1 MRRYGLRSR
10 VIIYNLLPII
20 IVGMFFAG
28 YFIFVRYN
36 HLEDDAV
43 NRANAVLMPL
53 SQAIE
58 SPMQRNDQPE
68 VRRLISYLLQKNA
81 GTIKSIAVFNAAGA
95 TYSVASHAET
105 LSGMKTKVS
114 EKTKLQTVV
123 AIDGGSIIIRTPIL
137 RGLSEP
143 EATDIQGTPLW
154 YADKT
159 NDRKHAV
166 PPELSVIGYIEA
178 ELDYSTNLIRLYQ
191 DTAVSLIVVLTG
203 FIISLVFAFN
213 IIREIVEPISRM
225 NRAIMSIREGQL
237 DTRITGAMHGELERL
252 RSGINSMAR
261 AIADYHD
268 EMQNSIDQATSD
280 LNETLTDL
288 ENKNAQLDFANRKAL
303 EAARLQTE
311 FLANMSHEL
320 RTPLNGVIGFA
331 VQLGKTDLSEHQK
344 DYLKTIESSA
354 KHLLAIINNIL
365 DFSKLE
371 AGRLSFEKIP
381 FSLRDT
387 VYDTV
392 NLLLPTVYEK
402 NIDLSVDIDSGV
414 PDLVVGDPLRLQQ
427 ILTNILGN
435 AVKFTNE
442 GSVTLTMN
450 SSGLVS
456 PNSEILIEAQV
467 ADTGIGISP
476 SQLKTIFRPFT
487 QANASISRTFGGTGL
502 GLVITAKLLSK
513 MGGSI
518 TVKSNIGKGSRF
530 SMSIPLATAPVEAER
545 IALPARLQESQV
557 LMVDRDDW
565 SRASY
570 ARMLSSIGANPL
582 AVQDPD
588 SIPSI
593 ASGKP
598 LAAVI
603 SLSSASPV
611 PELRGIAALLPR
623 GIPVIALLNSQD
635 AALIDDLRKNGA
647 SAVLSKPV
655 RIAALRNALSAAAD
669 NKSEKPAEAA
679 SPKAQSPEAAQ
690 LPAASPEKKEKP
702 EEGAPA
708 SGLIPCS
715 VLAVDDNPA
724 NLKLMKIMLSA
735 IVTEPV
741 MASSGEE
748 AVSIAGERKLDL
760 ILMDIQMPVMDGVS
774 AMKAIRK
781 GGGPNAATPVIA
793 VTALAIPEERR
804 RLLDLGMNGFLTK
817 PIEEESLLETVQAAR
832 KGTLEELSKSAAAMP
847 ADDMAGKAAGSFISN
862 EESRRLFDPAGAVRR
877 AAGQKKIAKEMLTL
891 LLASVPEVQEAIASL
906 STVKPERLAGLVH
919 KFAGGAA
926 CCGIMDARKLSNTI
940 ESSIRSGHS
949 PKDVEPE
956 LFELDDMLEKIKA
969 EAPRWLDE
977 IDRL

>member
-81 GTIKSIAVFNAAGA
+81 GTIKSIAVFNASGTA
-95 TYSVASHAET
+95 YSVASHAGT
-105 LSGMKTKVS
+105 LSGMKTKIS
-114 EKTKLQTVV
+114 EKTRLRTVV
-123 AIDGGSIIIRTPIL
+123 AISGGSIIIRTPIL

-143 EATDIQGTPLW
+143 EATNTQGTPLW
-154 YADKT
+154 YADR
-159 NDRKHAV
+159 NRESSREV

-178 ELDYSTNLIRLYQ
+178 ELDYSSNLIRLYQ

-288 ENKNAQLDFANRKAL
+288 ENKNAQLDFANRKAR

-331 VQLGKTDLSEHQK
+331 VQLGKTNLTEHQK
-344 DYLKTIESSA
+344 DYLRTIESSA

-435 AVKFTNE
+435 AVKFTNQ
-442 GSVTLTMN
+442 GSVTLTMS

-467 ADTGIGISP
+467 SDTGIGISP

-545 IALPARLQESQV
+545 IALPARLAECQV
-557 LMVDRDDW
+557 LLVDRDDW
-565 SRASY
+565 SRISY
-570 ARMLSSIGANPL
+570 ANMLSSIGASPI

-593 ASGKP
+593 ASGRP
-598 LAAVI
+598 AAAVI
-603 SLSSASPV
+603 SLCTTSPV

-635 AALIDDLRKNGA
+635 NTVIEELRKTGA
-647 SAVLSKPV
+647 SAVLPKPARV
-655 RIAALRNALSAAAD
+655 TALRNALASAAQKKDGTSAGSVAAPQAED
-669 NKSEKPAEAA
+669 THHAAAAPAKDAGTER
-679 SPKAQSPEAAQ
+679 KA
-690 LPAASPEKKEKP
+690 PAAD
-702 EEGAPA
+702 
-708 SGLIPCS
+708 LIPCR
-715 VLAVDDNPA
+715 VLAADDNPA
-724 NLKLMKIMLSA
+724 NLKLMSIMLSA

-741 MASSGEE
+741 MAASGEE

-774 AMKAIRK
+774 AMKAIRS
-781 GGGPNAATPVIA
+781 GGGPNADTPVIA

-817 PIEEESLLETVQAAR
+817 PVEEESLLEIVKAAR

-847 ADDMAGKAAGSFISN
+847 ADDMAGKAAGSFISS
-862 EESRRLFDPAGAVRR
+862 EASSSLFDPAGAVRR
-877 AAGQKKIAKEMLTL
+877 AAGQKKIAKEMLSL

-906 STVKPERLAGLVH
+906 SSVKPEKLAGLVH

-940 ESSIRSGHS
+940 ESAIRSGHS

-969 EAPRWLDE
+969 GAPKWLDE

>member
-1 MRRYGLRSR
+1 M
-10 VIIYNLLPII
+10 
-20 IVGMFFAG
+20 
-28 YFIFVRYN
+28 
-36 HLEDDAV
+36 
-43 NRANAVLMPL
+43 
-53 SQAIE
+53 
-58 SPMQRNDQPE
+58 
-68 VRRLISYLLQKNA
+68 
-81 GTIKSIAVFNAAGA
+81 
-95 TYSVASHAET
+95 
-105 LSGMKTKVS
+105 
-114 EKTKLQTVV
+114 
-123 AIDGGSIIIRTPIL
+123 
-137 RGLSEP
+137 
-143 EATDIQGTPLW
+143 
-154 YADKT
+154 
-159 NDRKHAV
+159 

-178 ELDYSTNLIRLYQ
+178 ELDYSSNLIRLYQ

-288 ENKNAQLDFANRKAL
+288 ENKNAQLDFANRKAR

-331 VQLGKTDLSEHQK
+331 VQLGKTDLTEHQK
-344 DYLKTIESSA
+344 DYLRTIESSA

-435 AVKFTNE
+435 AVKFTNQ
-442 GSVTLTMN
+442 GSVTLTMS

-467 ADTGIGISP
+467 SDTGIGISP

-545 IALPARLQESQV
+545 IALPARLAECQV
-557 LMVDRDDW
+557 LLVDRDDW
-565 SRASY
+565 SRISY
-570 ARMLSSIGANPL
+570 ANMLSSIGASPI

-593 ASGKP
+593 ASGRP
-598 LAAVI
+598 AAAVI
-603 SLSSASPV
+603 SLCTTSPV

-635 AALIDDLRKNGA
+635 NTVIEELRKTGA
-647 SAVLSKPV
+647 SAVLPKPARV
-655 RIAALRNALSAAAD
+655 TALRNALASAAQKKDGTSAGSVAAPQAED
-669 NKSEKPAEAA
+669 THHAAAAPAKDAGTER
-679 SPKAQSPEAAQ
+679 KA
-690 LPAASPEKKEKP
+690 PAAD
-702 EEGAPA
+702 
-708 SGLIPCS
+708 LIPCR
-715 VLAVDDNPA
+715 VLAADDNPA
-724 NLKLMKIMLSA
+724 NLKLMSIMLSA

-741 MASSGEE
+741 MAASGEE

-774 AMKAIRK
+774 AMKAIRS
-781 GGGPNAATPVIA
+781 GGGPNADTPVIA

-817 PIEEESLLETVQAAR
+817 PVEEESLLEIVKAAR

-847 ADDMAGKAAGSFISN
+847 ADDMAGKAAGSFISS
-862 EESRRLFDPAGAVRR
+862 EASSSLFDPAGAVRR
-877 AAGQKKIAKEMLTL
+877 AAGQKKIAKEMLSL

-906 STVKPERLAGLVH
+906 SSVKPEKLAGLVH

-940 ESSIRSGHS
+940 ESAIRSGHS

-969 EAPRWLDE
+969 GAPKWLDE

>member
-81 GTIKSIAVFNAAGA
+81 GTIKSIAVFNASGTA
-95 TYSVASHAET
+95 YSVASHAGT
-105 LSGMKTKVS
+105 LSGMKTKIS
-114 EKTKLQTVV
+114 EKTRLRTVV
-123 AIDGGSIIIRTPIL
+123 AISGGSIIIRTPIL

-143 EATDIQGTPLW
+143 EATNTQGTPLW
-154 YADKT
+154 YADR
-159 NDRKHAV
+159 NRESSREV

-178 ELDYSTNLIRLYQ
+178 ELDYSSNLIRLYQ

-288 ENKNAQLDFANRKAL
+288 ENKNAQLDFANRKAR

-331 VQLGKTDLSEHQK
+331 VQLGKTDLTEHQK
-344 DYLKTIESSA
+344 DYLRTIESSA

-435 AVKFTNE
+435 AVKFTNQ
-442 GSVTLTMN
+442 GSVTLTMS

-467 ADTGIGISP
+467 SDTGIGISP

-545 IALPARLQESQV
+545 IALPARLAECQV
-557 LMVDRDDW
+557 LLVDRDDW
-565 SRASY
+565 SRISY
-570 ARMLSSIGANPL
+570 ANMLSSIGASPI

-593 ASGKP
+593 ASGRP
-598 LAAVI
+598 AAAVI
-603 SLSSASPV
+603 SLCTTSPV

-635 AALIDDLRKNGA
+635 NTVIEELRKTGA
-647 SAVLSKPV
+647 SAVLPKPARV
-655 RIAALRNALSAAAD
+655 TALRNALASAAQKKDGTSAGSVAAPQAED
-669 NKSEKPAEAA
+669 THHAAAAPAKDAGTER
-679 SPKAQSPEAAQ
+679 KA
-690 LPAASPEKKEKP
+690 PAAD
-702 EEGAPA
+702 
-708 SGLIPCS
+708 LIPCR
-715 VLAVDDNPA
+715 VLAADDNPA
-724 NLKLMKIMLSA
+724 NLKLMSIMLSA
-735 IVTEPV
+735 IVTGPV
-741 MASSGEE
+741 MAASGEE

-774 AMKAIRK
+774 AMKAIRS
-781 GGGPNAATPVIA
+781 GGGPNADTPVIA
-793 VTALAIPEERR
+793 VTALAIPEERQ

-817 PIEEESLLETVQAAR
+817 PVEEESLLEIVKAAR

-847 ADDMAGKAAGSFISN
+847 ADDMAGKAAGSFISS
-862 EESRRLFDPAGAVRR
+862 EASSSLFDPAGAVRR
-877 AAGQKKIAKEMLTL
+877 AAGQKKIAKEMLSL

-906 STVKPERLAGLVH
+906 SAVKPEKLAGLVH

-940 ESSIRSGHS
+940 ESAIRSGHS

-969 EAPRWLDE
+969 GAPKWLDE

>member
-81 GTIKSIAVFNAAGA
+81 GTIKSIAVFNASGTA
-95 TYSVASHAET
+95 YSVASHAGT
-105 LSGMKTKVS
+105 LSGMKTKIS
-114 EKTKLQTVV
+114 EKTRLRTVV
-123 AIDGGSIIIRTPIL
+123 AISGGSIIIRTPIL

-143 EATDIQGTPLW
+143 EATNTQGTPLW
-154 YADKT
+154 YADR
-159 NDRKHAV
+159 NRESSREV

-178 ELDYSTNLIRLYQ
+178 ELDYSSNLIRLYQ

-288 ENKNAQLDFANRKAL
+288 ENKNAQLDFANRKAR

-331 VQLGKTDLSEHQK
+331 VQLGKTDLTEHQK
-344 DYLKTIESSA
+344 DYLRTIESSA
-354 KHLLAIINNIL
+354 KHLLAIINTIL

-402 NIDLSVDIDSGV
+402 NIDLSVDIDSGG

-435 AVKFTNE
+435 AVKFTNQ
-442 GSVTLTMN
+442 GSVTLTMS

-467 ADTGIGISP
+467 SDTGIGISP

-545 IALPARLQESQV
+545 IALPARLAECQV
-557 LMVDRDDW
+557 LLVDRDDW
-565 SRASY
+565 SRISY
-570 ARMLSSIGANPL
+570 ANMLSSIGASPI

-593 ASGKP
+593 ASGRP
-598 LAAVI
+598 AAAVI
-603 SLSSASPV
+603 SLCTTSPV

-635 AALIDDLRKNGA
+635 NTVIEELRKTGA
-647 SAVLSKPV
+647 SAVLPKPARV
-655 RIAALRNALSAAAD
+655 TALRNALASAAQKKDGTSAGSVAAPQAED
-669 NKSEKPAEAA
+669 THHAAAAPAKDAGTER
-679 SPKAQSPEAAQ
+679 KA
-690 LPAASPEKKEKP
+690 PAAD
-702 EEGAPA
+702 
-708 SGLIPCS
+708 LIPCR
-715 VLAVDDNPA
+715 VLAADDNPA
-724 NLKLMKIMLSA
+724 NLKLMSIMLSA

-741 MASSGEE
+741 MAASGEE

-774 AMKAIRK
+774 AMKAIRS
-781 GGGPNAATPVIA
+781 GGGPNADTPVIA

-817 PIEEESLLETVQAAR
+817 PVEEESLLEIVKAAR

-847 ADDMAGKAAGSFISN
+847 ADDMAGKAAGSFISS
-862 EESRRLFDPAGAVRR
+862 EASSSLFDPAGAVRR
-877 AAGQKKIAKEMLTL
+877 AAGQKKIAKEMLSL

-906 STVKPERLAGLVH
+906 SSVKPEKLAGLVH

-940 ESSIRSGHS
+940 ESAIRSGHS

-969 EAPRWLDE
+969 GAPKWLDE

>member
-81 GTIKSIAVFNAAGA
+81 GTIKSIAVFNASGTA
-95 TYSVASHAET
+95 YSVASHAGT
-105 LSGMKTKVS
+105 LSGMKTKIS
-114 EKTKLQTVV
+114 EKTRLRTVV
-123 AIDGGSIIIRTPIL
+123 AISGGSIIIRTPIL

-143 EATDIQGTPLW
+143 EATNTQGTPLW
-154 YADKT
+154 YADR
-159 NDRKHAV
+159 NRESSREV

-178 ELDYSTNLIRLYQ
+178 ELDYSSNLIRLYQ

-288 ENKNAQLDFANRKAL
+288 ENKNAQLDFANRKAR

-331 VQLGKTDLSEHQK
+331 VQLGKTDLTEHQK
-344 DYLKTIESSA
+344 DYLRTIESSA

-427 ILTNILGN
+427 ILTNIVGN
-435 AVKFTNE
+435 AVKFTNQ
-442 GSVTLTMN
+442 GSVTLTMS

-467 ADTGIGISP
+467 SDTGIGISP

-545 IALPARLQESQV
+545 IALPARLAECQV
-557 LMVDRDDW
+557 LLVDRDDW
-565 SRASY
+565 SRISY
-570 ARMLSSIGANPL
+570 ANMLSSIGASPI

-593 ASGKP
+593 ASGRP
-598 LAAVI
+598 AAAVI
-603 SLSSASPV
+603 SLCTTSPV

-635 AALIDDLRKNGA
+635 NTVIEELRKTGA
-647 SAVLSKPV
+647 SAVLPKPARV
-655 RIAALRNALSAAAD
+655 TALRNALASAAQKKDGTSAGSVAAPQAED
-669 NKSEKPAEAA
+669 THHAAAAPAKDAGTER
-679 SPKAQSPEAAQ
+679 KA
-690 LPAASPEKKEKP
+690 PAAD
-702 EEGAPA
+702 
-708 SGLIPCS
+708 LIPCR
-715 VLAVDDNPA
+715 VLAADDNPA
-724 NLKLMKIMLSA
+724 NLKLMSIMLSA

-741 MASSGEE
+741 MAASGEE

-774 AMKAIRK
+774 AMKAIRS
-781 GGGPNAATPVIA
+781 GGGPNADTPVIA

-817 PIEEESLLETVQAAR
+817 PVEEESLLEIVKAAR

-847 ADDMAGKAAGSFISN
+847 ADDMAGKAAGSFISS
-862 EESRRLFDPAGAVRR
+862 EASSSLFDPAGAVRR
-877 AAGQKKIAKEMLTL
+877 AAGQKKIAKEMLSL

-906 STVKPERLAGLVH
+906 SSVKPEKLAGLVH

-940 ESSIRSGHS
+940 ESAIRSGHS

-969 EAPRWLDE
+969 GAPKWLDE

>member
-81 GTIKSIAVFNAAGA
+81 GTIKSIAVFNASGTA
-95 TYSVASHAET
+95 YSVASHAGT
-105 LSGMKTKVS
+105 LSGMKTKIS
-114 EKTKLQTVV
+114 EKTRLRTVV
-123 AIDGGSIIIRTPIL
+123 AISGGSIIIRTPIL

-143 EATDIQGTPLW
+143 EATNTQGTPLW
-154 YADKT
+154 YADR
-159 NDRKHAV
+159 NRESSREV

-178 ELDYSTNLIRLYQ
+178 ELDYSSNLIRLYQ

-268 EMQNSIDQATSD
+268 EMQNSIDQATRD

-288 ENKNAQLDFANRKAL
+288 ENKNAQLDFANRKAR

-331 VQLGKTDLSEHQK
+331 VQLGKTDLTEHQK
-344 DYLKTIESSA
+344 DYLRTIESSA

-435 AVKFTNE
+435 AVKFTNQ
-442 GSVTLTMN
+442 GSVTLTMS

-467 ADTGIGISP
+467 SDTGIGISP

-545 IALPARLQESQV
+545 IALPARLAECQV
-557 LMVDRDDW
+557 LLVDRDDW
-565 SRASY
+565 SRISY
-570 ARMLSSIGANPL
+570 ANMLSSIGASPI

-593 ASGKP
+593 ASGRP
-598 LAAVI
+598 AAAVI
-603 SLSSASPV
+603 SLCTTSPV

-635 AALIDDLRKNGA
+635 NTVIEELRKTGA
-647 SAVLSKPV
+647 SAVLPKPARV
-655 RIAALRNALSAAAD
+655 TALRNALASAAQKKDGTSAGSVAAPQAED
-669 NKSEKPAEAA
+669 THHAAAAPAKDAGTER
-679 SPKAQSPEAAQ
+679 KA
-690 LPAASPEKKEKP
+690 PAAD
-702 EEGAPA
+702 
-708 SGLIPCS
+708 LIPCR
-715 VLAVDDNPA
+715 VLAADDNPA
-724 NLKLMKIMLSA
+724 NLKLMSIMLSA

-741 MASSGEE
+741 MAASGEE

-774 AMKAIRK
+774 AMKAIRS
-781 GGGPNAATPVIA
+781 GGGPNADTPVIA

-817 PIEEESLLETVQAAR
+817 PVEEESLLEIVKAAR

-847 ADDMAGKAAGSFISN
+847 ADDMAGKAAGSFISS
-862 EESRRLFDPAGAVRR
+862 EASSSLFDPAGAVRR
-877 AAGQKKIAKEMLTL
+877 AAGQKKIAKEMLSL

-906 STVKPERLAGLVH
+906 SSVKPEKLAGLVH

>member
-81 GTIKSIAVFNAAGA
+81 GTIKSIAVFNVSGTA
-95 TYSVASHAET
+95 YSVASHAGT
-105 LSGMKTKVS
+105 LSGMKTKIS
-114 EKTKLQTVV
+114 EKTRLRTVV
-123 AIDGGSIIIRTPIL
+123 AISGGSIIIRTPIL

-143 EATDIQGTPLW
+143 EATNTQGTPLW
-154 YADKT
+154 YADR
-159 NDRKHAV
+159 NRESSREV

-178 ELDYSTNLIRLYQ
+178 ELDYSSNLIRLYQ

-268 EMQNSIDQATSD
+268 EMQNSINQATSD

-288 ENKNAQLDFANRKAL
+288 ENKNAQLDFANRKAR

-331 VQLGKTDLSEHQK
+331 VQLGKTDLTEHQK
-344 DYLKTIESSA
+344 DYLRTIESSA

-402 NIDLSVDIDSGV
+402 NIDLSVDIDSRV

-435 AVKFTNE
+435 AVKFTNQ
-442 GSVTLTMN
+442 GSVTLTMS

-467 ADTGIGISP
+467 SDTGIGISP

-545 IALPARLQESQV
+545 IALPARLAECQV
-557 LMVDRDDW
+557 LLVDRDDW
-565 SRASY
+565 SRISY
-570 ARMLSSIGANPL
+570 ANMLSSIGASPI

-593 ASGKP
+593 ASGRP
-598 LAAVI
+598 AAAVI
-603 SLSSASPV
+603 SLCTTSPV

-635 AALIDDLRKNGA
+635 NTVIEELRKTGA
-647 SAVLSKPV
+647 SAVLLKPARV
-655 RIAALRNALSAAAD
+655 TALRNALASAAQKKDGTSAGSVAAPQAED
-669 NKSEKPAEAA
+669 THHAAAAPAKDAGTER
-679 SPKAQSPEAAQ
+679 KA
-690 LPAASPEKKEKP
+690 PAAD
-702 EEGAPA
+702 
-708 SGLIPCS
+708 LIPCR
-715 VLAVDDNPA
+715 VLAADDNPA
-724 NLKLMKIMLSA
+724 NLKLMSIMLSA

-741 MASSGEE
+741 MAASGEE

-774 AMKAIRK
+774 AMKAIRS
-781 GGGPNAATPVIA
+781 GGGPNADTPVIA

-817 PIEEESLLETVQAAR
+817 PVEEESLLEIVKAAR

-847 ADDMAGKAAGSFISN
+847 ADDMAGKAAGSFISS
-862 EESRRLFDPAGAVRR
+862 EASSSLFDPAGAVRR
-877 AAGQKKIAKEMLTL
+877 AAGQKKIAKEMLSL

-906 STVKPERLAGLVH
+906 SSVKPEKLAGLVH

-940 ESSIRSGHS
+940 ESAIRSGHS

-969 EAPRWLDE
+969 GAPKWLDE

>member
-81 GTIKSIAVFNAAGA
+81 GTIKSIAVFNASGTA
-95 TYSVASHAET
+95 YSVASHAGT
-105 LSGMKTKVS
+105 LSGMKTKIS
-114 EKTKLQTVV
+114 EKTRLRTVV
-123 AIDGGSIIIRTPIL
+123 AISGGSIIIRTPIL

-143 EATDIQGTPLW
+143 EATNTQGTPLW
-154 YADKT
+154 YADR
-159 NDRKHAV
+159 NRESSREV

-178 ELDYSTNLIRLYQ
+178 ELDYSSNLIRLYQ

-288 ENKNAQLDFANRKAL
+288 ENKNAQLDFANRKAR

-331 VQLGKTDLSEHQK
+331 VQLGKTDLTEHQK
-344 DYLKTIESSA
+344 DYLRTIESSA

-381 FSLRDT
+381 FNLSDT

-435 AVKFTNE
+435 AVKFTNQ
-442 GSVTLTMN
+442 GSVTLTMS

-467 ADTGIGISP
+467 SDTGIGISP

-545 IALPARLQESQV
+545 IALPARLAECQV
-557 LMVDRDDW
+557 LLVDRDDW
-565 SRASY
+565 SRISY
-570 ARMLSSIGANPL
+570 ANMLSSIGASPI

-593 ASGKP
+593 ASGRP
-598 LAAVI
+598 AAAVI
-603 SLSSASPV
+603 SLCTTSPV

-635 AALIDDLRKNGA
+635 NTVIEELRKTGA
-647 SAVLSKPV
+647 SAVLPKPARV
-655 RIAALRNALSAAAD
+655 TALRNALASAAQKKDGTSAGSVAAPQAED
-669 NKSEKPAEAA
+669 THHAAAAPAKDAGTER
-679 SPKAQSPEAAQ
+679 KA
-690 LPAASPEKKEKP
+690 PAAD
-702 EEGAPA
+702 
-708 SGLIPCS
+708 LIPCR
-715 VLAVDDNPA
+715 VLAADDNPA
-724 NLKLMKIMLSA
+724 NLKLMSIMLSA

-741 MASSGEE
+741 MAASGEE

-774 AMKAIRK
+774 AMKAIRS
-781 GGGPNAATPVIA
+781 GGGPNADTPVIA

-817 PIEEESLLETVQAAR
+817 PVEEESLLEIVKAAR

-847 ADDMAGKAAGSFISN
+847 ADDMAGKAAGSFISS
-862 EESRRLFDPAGAVRR
+862 EASSSLFDPAGAVRR
-877 AAGQKKIAKEMLTL
+877 AAGQKKIAKEMLSL

-906 STVKPERLAGLVH
+906 SSVKPEKLAGLVH

-940 ESSIRSGHS
+940 ESAIRSGHS

-969 EAPRWLDE
+969 GAPKWLDE

>member
-288 ENKNAQLDFANRKAL
+288 ENKNAQLDFANRKAR

-545 IALPARLQESQV
+545 IALPARLAECQV
-557 LMVDRDDW
+557 LLVDRDDW
-565 SRASY
+565 SRISY
-570 ARMLSSIGANPL
+570 ANMLSSIGASPI

-593 ASGKP
+593 ASGRP
-598 LAAVI
+598 AAAVI
-603 SLSSASPV
+603 SLCTTSPV

-635 AALIDDLRKNGA
+635 NTVIEELRKTGA
-647 SAVLSKPV
+647 SAVLPKPARV
-655 RIAALRNALSAAAD
+655 TALRNALASAAQKKDGTSAGSVAAPQAED
-669 NKSEKPAEAA
+669 THHAAAAPAKDAGTER
-679 SPKAQSPEAAQ
+679 KA
-690 LPAASPEKKEKP
+690 PAAD
-702 EEGAPA
+702 
-708 SGLIPCS
+708 LIPCR
-715 VLAVDDNPA
+715 VLAADDNPA
-724 NLKLMKIMLSA
+724 NLKLMSIMLSA

-741 MASSGEE
+741 MAASGEE

-774 AMKAIRK
+774 AMKAIRS
-781 GGGPNAATPVIA
+781 GGGPNADTPVIA

-817 PIEEESLLETVQAAR
+817 PVEEESLLEIVKAAR

-847 ADDMAGKAAGSFISN
+847 ADDMAGKAAGSFISS
-862 EESRRLFDPAGAVRR
+862 EASSSLFDPAGAVRR
-877 AAGQKKIAKEMLTL
+877 AAGQKKIAKEMLSL

-906 STVKPERLAGLVH
+906 SSVKPEKLAGLVH

>member
-178 ELDYSTNLIRLYQ
+178 ELDYSANLIRLYQ

-288 ENKNAQLDFANRKAL
+288 ENKNAQLDFANRKAR

-545 IALPARLQESQV
+545 IALPARLAECQV
-557 LMVDRDDW
+557 LLVDRDDW
-565 SRASY
+565 SRISY
-570 ARMLSSIGANPL
+570 ANMLSSIGASPI

-593 ASGKP
+593 ASGRP
-598 LAAVI
+598 AAAVI
-603 SLSSASPV
+603 SLCTTSPV

-635 AALIDDLRKNGA
+635 NTVIEELRKTGA
-647 SAVLSKPV
+647 SAVLPKPARV
-655 RIAALRNALSAAAD
+655 TALRNALASAAQKKDGTSAGSVAAPQAED
-669 NKSEKPAEAA
+669 THHAAAAPAKDAGTER
-679 SPKAQSPEAAQ
+679 KA
-690 LPAASPEKKEKP
+690 PAAD
-702 EEGAPA
+702 
-708 SGLIPCS
+708 LIPCR
-715 VLAVDDNPA
+715 VLAADDNPA
-724 NLKLMKIMLSA
+724 NLKLMSIMLSA

-741 MASSGEE
+741 MAASGEE

-774 AMKAIRK
+774 AMKAIRS
-781 GGGPNAATPVIA
+781 GGGPNADTPVIA

-817 PIEEESLLETVQAAR
+817 PVEEESLLEIVKAAR

-847 ADDMAGKAAGSFISN
+847 ADDMAGKAAGSFISS
-862 EESRRLFDPAGAVRR
+862 EASSSLFDPAGAVRR
-877 AAGQKKIAKEMLTL
+877 AAGQKKIAKEMLSL

-906 STVKPERLAGLVH
+906 SSVKPEKLAGLVH

>member
-81 GTIKSIAVFNAAGA
+81 GTIKSIAVFNASGTA
-95 TYSVASHAET
+95 YSVASHAGT
-105 LSGMKTKVS
+105 LSGMKTKIS
-114 EKTKLQTVV
+114 EKTRLRTVV
-123 AIDGGSIIIRTPIL
+123 AISGGSIIIRTPIL

-143 EATDIQGTPLW
+143 EATNTQGTPLW
-154 YADKT
+154 YADR
-159 NDRKHAV
+159 NRESSREV

-178 ELDYSTNLIRLYQ
+178 ELDYSSNLIRLYQ

-268 EMQNSIDQATSD
+268 EMQNSINQATSD

-288 ENKNAQLDFANRKAL
+288 ENKNAQLDFANRKAR

-331 VQLGKTDLSEHQK
+331 VQLGKTDLTEHQK
-344 DYLKTIESSA
+344 DYLRTIESSA

-435 AVKFTNE
+435 AVKFTNQ
-442 GSVTLTMN
+442 GSVTLTMS

-467 ADTGIGISP
+467 SDTGIGISP

-545 IALPARLQESQV
+545 IALPARLAECQV
-557 LMVDRDDW
+557 LLVDRDDW
-565 SRASY
+565 SRISY
-570 ARMLSSIGANPL
+570 ANMLSSIGASPI

-593 ASGKP
+593 ASGRP
-598 LAAVI
+598 AAAVI
-603 SLSSASPV
+603 SLCTTSPV

-635 AALIDDLRKNGA
+635 NTVIEELRKTGA
-647 SAVLSKPV
+647 SAVLPKPARV
-655 RIAALRNALSAAAD
+655 TALRNALASAAQKKDGTSAGSVAAPQAED
-669 NKSEKPAEAA
+669 THHAAAAPAKDAGTER
-679 SPKAQSPEAAQ
+679 KA
-690 LPAASPEKKEKP
+690 PAAD
-702 EEGAPA
+702 
-708 SGLIPCS
+708 LIPCR
-715 VLAVDDNPA
+715 VLAADDNPA
-724 NLKLMKIMLSA
+724 NLKLMSIMLSA

-741 MASSGEE
+741 MAASGEE

-774 AMKAIRK
+774 AMKAIRS
-781 GGGPNAATPVIA
+781 GGGPNADTPVIA

-817 PIEEESLLETVQAAR
+817 PVEEESLLEIVKAAR

-847 ADDMAGKAAGSFISN
+847 ADDMAGKAAGSFISS
-862 EESRRLFDPAGAVRR
+862 EASSSLFDPAGAVRR
-877 AAGQKKIAKEMLTL
+877 AAGQKKIAKEMLSL

-906 STVKPERLAGLVH
+906 SSVKPEKLAGLVH

-940 ESSIRSGHS
+940 ESAIRSGHS

-969 EAPRWLDE
+969 GAPKWLDE

>member
-81 GTIKSIAVFNAAGA
+81 GTIKSIAVFNASGTA
-95 TYSVASHAET
+95 YSVASHAGT
-105 LSGMKTKVS
+105 LSGMKTKIS
-114 EKTKLQTVV
+114 EKTRLRTVV
-123 AIDGGSIIIRTPIL
+123 AISGGSIIIRTPIL

-143 EATDIQGTPLW
+143 EATNTQGTPLW
-154 YADKT
+154 YADR
-159 NDRKHAV
+159 NRESSREV

-178 ELDYSTNLIRLYQ
+178 ELDYSSNLIRLYQ

-268 EMQNSIDQATSD
+268 EMQNSIDQATRD

-288 ENKNAQLDFANRKAL
+288 ENKNAQLDFANRKAR

-331 VQLGKTDLSEHQK
+331 VQLGKTDLTEHQK
-344 DYLKTIESSA
+344 DYLRTIESSA

-435 AVKFTNE
+435 AVKFTNQ
-442 GSVTLTMN
+442 GSVTLTMS

-467 ADTGIGISP
+467 SDTGIGISP

-545 IALPARLQESQV
+545 IALPARLAECQV
-557 LMVDRDDW
+557 LLVDRDDW
-565 SRASY
+565 SRISY
-570 ARMLSSIGANPL
+570 ANMLSSIGASPI

-593 ASGKP
+593 ASGRP
-598 LAAVI
+598 AAAVI
-603 SLSSASPV
+603 SLCTTSPV

-635 AALIDDLRKNGA
+635 NTVIEELRKTGA
-647 SAVLSKPV
+647 SAVLPKPARV
-655 RIAALRNALSAAAD
+655 TALRNALASAAQKKDGTSAGSVAAPQAED
-669 NKSEKPAEAA
+669 THHAAAAPAKDAGTER
-679 SPKAQSPEAAQ
+679 KA
-690 LPAASPEKKEKP
+690 PAAD
-702 EEGAPA
+702 
-708 SGLIPCS
+708 LIPCR
-715 VLAVDDNPA
+715 VLAADDNPA
-724 NLKLMKIMLSA
+724 NLKLMSIMLSA

-741 MASSGEE
+741 MAASGEE

-774 AMKAIRK
+774 AMKAIRS
-781 GGGPNAATPVIA
+781 GGGPNADTPVIA

-817 PIEEESLLETVQAAR
+817 PVEEESLLEIVKAAR

-847 ADDMAGKAAGSFISN
+847 ADDMAGKAAGSFISS
-862 EESRRLFDPAGAVRR
+862 EASSSLFDPAGAVRR
-877 AAGQKKIAKEMLTL
+877 AAGQKKIAKEMLSL

-906 STVKPERLAGLVH
+906 SSVKPEKLAGLVH

-940 ESSIRSGHS
+940 ESAIRSGHS

-969 EAPRWLDE
+969 GAPKWLDE

>member
-81 GTIKSIAVFNAAGA
+81 GTIKSIAVFNASGTA
-95 TYSVASHAET
+95 YSVASHAGT
-105 LSGMKTKVS
+105 LSGMKTKIS
-114 EKTKLQTVV
+114 EKTRLRTVV
-123 AIDGGSIIIRTPIL
+123 AISGGSIIIRTPIL

-143 EATDIQGTPLW
+143 EATNTQGTPLW
-154 YADKT
+154 YADR
-159 NDRKHAV
+159 NRESSREV

-178 ELDYSTNLIRLYQ
+178 ELDYSSNLIRLYQ

-288 ENKNAQLDFANRKAL
+288 ENKNAQLDFANRKAR

-331 VQLGKTDLSEHQK
+331 VQLGKTDLTEHQK
-344 DYLKTIESSA
+344 DYLRTIESSA
-354 KHLLAIINNIL
+354 QPLPAIINNIL

-435 AVKFTNE
+435 AVKFTNQ
-442 GSVTLTMN
+442 GSVTLTMS

-467 ADTGIGISP
+467 SDTGIGISP

-545 IALPARLQESQV
+545 IALPARLAECQV
-557 LMVDRDDW
+557 LLVDRDDW
-565 SRASY
+565 SRISY
-570 ARMLSSIGANPL
+570 ANMLSSIGASPI

-593 ASGKP
+593 ASGRP
-598 LAAVI
+598 AAAVI
-603 SLSSASPV
+603 SLCTTSPV

-635 AALIDDLRKNGA
+635 NTVIEELRKTGA
-647 SAVLSKPV
+647 SAVLPKPARV
-655 RIAALRNALSAAAD
+655 TALRNALASAAQKKDGTSAGSVAAPQAED
-669 NKSEKPAEAA
+669 THHAAAAPAKDAGTER
-679 SPKAQSPEAAQ
+679 KA
-690 LPAASPEKKEKP
+690 PAAD
-702 EEGAPA
+702 
-708 SGLIPCS
+708 LIPCR
-715 VLAVDDNPA
+715 VLAADDNPA
-724 NLKLMKIMLSA
+724 NLKLMSIMLSA

-741 MASSGEE
+741 MAASGEE

-774 AMKAIRK
+774 AMKAIRS
-781 GGGPNAATPVIA
+781 GGGPNADTPVIA

-817 PIEEESLLETVQAAR
+817 PVEEESLLEIVKAAR

-847 ADDMAGKAAGSFISN
+847 ADDMAGKAAGSFISS
-862 EESRRLFDPAGAVRR
+862 EASSSLFDPAGAVRR
-877 AAGQKKIAKEMLTL
+877 AAGQKKIAKEMLSL

-906 STVKPERLAGLVH
+906 SSVKPEKLAGLVH

-940 ESSIRSGHS
+940 ESAIRSGHS

-969 EAPRWLDE
+969 GAPKWLDE

>member
-81 GTIKSIAVFNAAGA
+81 GTIKSIAVFNASGTA
-95 TYSVASHAET
+95 YSVASHAGT
-105 LSGMKTKVS
+105 LSGMKTKIS
-114 EKTKLQTVV
+114 EKTRLRTVV
-123 AIDGGSIIIRTPIL
+123 AISGGSIIIRTPIL

-143 EATDIQGTPLW
+143 EATNTQGTPLW
-154 YADKT
+154 YADR
-159 NDRKHAV
+159 NRESSREV

-178 ELDYSTNLIRLYQ
+178 ELDYSSNLIRLYQ
-191 DTAVSLIVVLTG
+191 DTAVSLIVILTG

-288 ENKNAQLDFANRKAL
+288 ENKNAQLDFANRKAR

-331 VQLGKTDLSEHQK
+331 VQLGKTDLTEHQK
-344 DYLKTIESSA
+344 DYLRTIESSA

-435 AVKFTNE
+435 AVKFTNQ
-442 GSVTLTMN
+442 GSVTLTMS

-467 ADTGIGISP
+467 SDTGIGISP

-545 IALPARLQESQV
+545 IALPARLAECQV
-557 LMVDRDDW
+557 LLVDRDDW
-565 SRASY
+565 SRISY
-570 ARMLSSIGANPL
+570 ANMLSSIGASPI

-593 ASGKP
+593 ASGRP
-598 LAAVI
+598 AAAVI
-603 SLSSASPV
+603 SLCTTSPV

-635 AALIDDLRKNGA
+635 NTVIEELRKTGA
-647 SAVLSKPV
+647 SAVLPKPARV
-655 RIAALRNALSAAAD
+655 TALRNALASAAQKKDGTSAGSVAAPQAED
-669 NKSEKPAEAA
+669 THHAAAAPAKDAGTER
-679 SPKAQSPEAAQ
+679 KA
-690 LPAASPEKKEKP
+690 PAAD
-702 EEGAPA
+702 
-708 SGLIPCS
+708 LIPCR
-715 VLAVDDNPA
+715 VLAADDNPA
-724 NLKLMKIMLSA
+724 NLKLMSIMLSA

-741 MASSGEE
+741 MAASGEE

-774 AMKAIRK
+774 AMKAIRS
-781 GGGPNAATPVIA
+781 GGGPNADTPVIA

-817 PIEEESLLETVQAAR
+817 PVEEESLLEIVKAAR

-847 ADDMAGKAAGSFISN
+847 ADDMAGKAAGSFISS
-862 EESRRLFDPAGAVRR
+862 EASSSLFDPAGAVRR
-877 AAGQKKIAKEMLTL
+877 AAGQKKIAKEMLSL

-906 STVKPERLAGLVH
+906 SSVKPEKLAGLVH

-940 ESSIRSGHS
+940 ESAIRSGHS

-969 EAPRWLDE
+969 GAPKWLDE

>member
-288 ENKNAQLDFANRKAL
+288 ENKNAQLDFANRKAR

-545 IALPARLQESQV
+545 IALPARLAECQV
-557 LMVDRDDW
+557 LLVDRDDW
-565 SRASY
+565 SRISY
-570 ARMLSSIGANPL
+570 ANMLSSIGASPI

-593 ASGKP
+593 ASGRP
-598 LAAVI
+598 AAAVI
-603 SLSSASPV
+603 SLCTTSPV

-635 AALIDDLRKNGA
+635 NTVIEELRKTGA
-647 SAVLSKPV
+647 SAVLPKPARV
-655 RIAALRNALSAAAD
+655 TALRNALASAAQKKDGTSAGSVAAPQAED
-669 NKSEKPAEAA
+669 THHAAAAPAKDAGTER
-679 SPKAQSPEAAQ
+679 KA
-690 LPAASPEKKEKP
+690 PAAD
-702 EEGAPA
+702 
-708 SGLIPCS
+708 LIPCR
-715 VLAVDDNPA
+715 VLAADDNPA
-724 NLKLMKIMLSA
+724 NLKLMSIMLSA

-741 MASSGEE
+741 MAASGEE

-774 AMKAIRK
+774 AMKAIRS
-781 GGGPNAATPVIA
+781 GGGPNADTPVIA

-817 PIEEESLLETVQAAR
+817 PVEEESLLEIVKAAR

-847 ADDMAGKAAGSFISN
+847 ADDMAGKAAGSFISS
-862 EESRRLFDPAGAVRR
+862 EASSSLFDPAGAVRR
-877 AAGQKKIAKEMLTL
+877 AAGQKKIAKEMLSL

-906 STVKPERLAGLVH
+906 SSVKPEKLAGLVH

-940 ESSIRSGHS
+940 ESAIRSGHS

-969 EAPRWLDE
+969 GAPKWLDE

>member
-81 GTIKSIAVFNAAGA
+81 GTIKSIAVFNASGTA
-95 TYSVASHAET
+95 YSVASHAGT
-105 LSGMKTKVS
+105 LSGMKTKIS
-114 EKTKLQTVV
+114 EKTRLRTVV
-123 AIDGGSIIIRTPIL
+123 AISGGSIIIRTPIL

-143 EATDIQGTPLW
+143 EATNTQGTPLW
-154 YADKT
+154 YADR
-159 NDRKHAV
+159 NRESSREV

-178 ELDYSTNLIRLYQ
+178 ELDYSSNLIRLYQ

-288 ENKNAQLDFANRKAL
+288 ENKNAQLDFANRKAR

-331 VQLGKTDLSEHQK
+331 VQLGKTDLTEHQK
-344 DYLKTIESSA
+344 DYLRTIESSA

-435 AVKFTNE
+435 AVKFTNQ
-442 GSVTLTMN
+442 GSVTLTMS

-467 ADTGIGISP
+467 SDTGIGISP

-545 IALPARLQESQV
+545 IALPARLAEGQV
-557 LMVDRDDW
+557 LLVDRDDW
-565 SRASY
+565 GRISY
-570 ARMLSSIGANPL
+570 ANMLSSIGASPI

-593 ASGKP
+593 ASGRP
-598 LAAVI
+598 AAAVI
-603 SLSSASPV
+603 SLCTTSPV

-635 AALIDDLRKNGA
+635 NTVIEELRKTGA
-647 SAVLSKPV
+647 SAVLPKPARV
-655 RIAALRNALSAAAD
+655 TALRNALASAAQKKDGTSAGSVAAPQAED
-669 NKSEKPAEAA
+669 THHAAAAPAKDAGTER
-679 SPKAQSPEAAQ
+679 KA
-690 LPAASPEKKEKP
+690 PAAD
-702 EEGAPA
+702 
-708 SGLIPCS
+708 LIPCR
-715 VLAVDDNPA
+715 VLAADDNPA
-724 NLKLMKIMLSA
+724 NLKLMSIMLSA

-741 MASSGEE
+741 MAASGEE

-774 AMKAIRK
+774 AMKAIRS
-781 GGGPNAATPVIA
+781 GGGPNADTPVIA

-817 PIEEESLLETVQAAR
+817 PVEEESLLEIVKAAR

-847 ADDMAGKAAGSFISN
+847 ADDMAGKAAGSFISS
-862 EESRRLFDPAGAVRR
+862 EASSSLFDPAGAVRR
-877 AAGQKKIAKEMLTL
+877 AAGQKKIAKEMLSL

-906 STVKPERLAGLVH
+906 SSVKPEKLAGLVH

-940 ESSIRSGHS
+940 ESAIRSGHS

-969 EAPRWLDE
+969 GAPKWLDE

>member
-81 GTIKSIAVFNAAGA
+81 GTIKSIAVFNASGTA
-95 TYSVASHAET
+95 YSVASHAGT
-105 LSGMKTKVS
+105 LSGMKTKIS
-114 EKTKLQTVV
+114 EKTRLRTVV
-123 AIDGGSIIIRTPIL
+123 AISGGSIIIRTPIL

-143 EATDIQGTPLW
+143 EATNTQGTPLW
-154 YADKT
+154 YADR
-159 NDRKHAV
+159 NRESSREV

-178 ELDYSTNLIRLYQ
+178 ELDYSSNLIRLYQ

-288 ENKNAQLDFANRKAL
+288 ENKNAQLDFANRKAR

-331 VQLGKTDLSEHQK
+331 VQLGKTDLTEHQK
-344 DYLKTIESSA
+344 DYLRTIESSA

-371 AGRLSFEKIP
+371 AGRLSFDKIP

-435 AVKFTNE
+435 AVKFTNQ
-442 GSVTLTMN
+442 GSVTLTMS

-467 ADTGIGISP
+467 SDTGIGISP

-545 IALPARLQESQV
+545 IALPARLAECQV
-557 LMVDRDDW
+557 LLVDRDDW
-565 SRASY
+565 SRISY
-570 ARMLSSIGANPL
+570 ANMLSSIGASPI

-593 ASGKP
+593 ASGRP
-598 LAAVI
+598 AAAVI
-603 SLSSASPV
+603 SLCTTSPV

-635 AALIDDLRKNGA
+635 NTVIEELRKTGA
-647 SAVLSKPV
+647 SAVLPKPARV
-655 RIAALRNALSAAAD
+655 TALRNALASAAQKKDGTSAGSVAAPQAED
-669 NKSEKPAEAA
+669 THHAAAAPAKDAGTER
-679 SPKAQSPEAAQ
+679 KA
-690 LPAASPEKKEKP
+690 PAAD
-702 EEGAPA
+702 
-708 SGLIPCS
+708 LIPCR
-715 VLAVDDNPA
+715 VLAADDNPA
-724 NLKLMKIMLSA
+724 NLKLMSIMLSA

-741 MASSGEE
+741 MAASGEE

-774 AMKAIRK
+774 AMKAIRS
-781 GGGPNAATPVIA
+781 GGGPNADTPVIA

-817 PIEEESLLETVQAAR
+817 PVEEESLLEIVKAAR

-847 ADDMAGKAAGSFISN
+847 ADDMAGKAAGSFISS
-862 EESRRLFDPAGAVRR
+862 EASSSLFDPAGAVRR
-877 AAGQKKIAKEMLTL
+877 AAGQKKIAKEMLSL

-906 STVKPERLAGLVH
+906 SSVKPEKLAGLVH

-940 ESSIRSGHS
+940 ESAIRSGHS

-969 EAPRWLDE
+969 GAPKWLDE

>member
-81 GTIKSIAVFNAAGA
+81 GTIKSIAVFNVSGTA
-95 TYSVASHAET
+95 YYVASHAGT
-105 LSGMKTKVS
+105 LSGMKTKIS
-114 EKTKLQTVV
+114 EKTRLRTVV
-123 AIDGGSIIIRTPIL
+123 AISGGSIIIRTPIL

-143 EATDIQGTPLW
+143 EATNTQGTPLW
-154 YADKT
+154 YADR
-159 NDRKHAV
+159 NRESSREV

-178 ELDYSTNLIRLYQ
+178 ELDYSSNLIRLYQ

-288 ENKNAQLDFANRKAL
+288 ENKNAQLDFANRKAR

-331 VQLGKTDLSEHQK
+331 VQLGKTDLTEHQK
-344 DYLKTIESSA
+344 DYLRTIESSA

-435 AVKFTNE
+435 AVKFTNQ
-442 GSVTLTMN
+442 GSVTLTMS

-467 ADTGIGISP
+467 SDTGIGISP

-545 IALPARLQESQV
+545 IALPARLAECQV
-557 LMVDRDDW
+557 LLVDRDDW
-565 SRASY
+565 SRISY
-570 ARMLSSIGANPL
+570 ANMLSSIGASPI

-593 ASGKP
+593 ASGRP
-598 LAAVI
+598 AAAVI
-603 SLSSASPV
+603 SLCTTSPV

-635 AALIDDLRKNGA
+635 NTVIEELRKTGA
-647 SAVLSKPV
+647 SAVLPKPARV
-655 RIAALRNALSAAAD
+655 TALRNALASAAQKKDGTSAGSVAAPQAED
-669 NKSEKPAEAA
+669 THHAAAAPAKDAGTER
-679 SPKAQSPEAAQ
+679 KA
-690 LPAASPEKKEKP
+690 PAAD
-702 EEGAPA
+702 
-708 SGLIPCS
+708 LIPCR
-715 VLAVDDNPA
+715 VLAADDNPA
-724 NLKLMKIMLSA
+724 NLKLMSIMLSA

-741 MASSGEE
+741 MAASGEE

-774 AMKAIRK
+774 AMKAIRS
-781 GGGPNAATPVIA
+781 GGGPNADTPVIA

-817 PIEEESLLETVQAAR
+817 PVEEESLLEIVKAAR

-847 ADDMAGKAAGSFISN
+847 ADDMAGKAAGSFISS
-862 EESRRLFDPAGAVRR
+862 EASSSLFDPAGAVRR
-877 AAGQKKIAKEMLTL
+877 AAGQKKIAKEMLSL

-906 STVKPERLAGLVH
+906 SSVKPEKLAGLVH

-940 ESSIRSGHS
+940 ESAIRSGHS

-969 EAPRWLDE
+969 GAPKWLDE

>member
-81 GTIKSIAVFNAAGA
+81 GTIKSIAVFNASGTA
-95 TYSVASHAET
+95 YSVASHAGT
-105 LSGMKTKVS
+105 LSGMKTKIS
-114 EKTKLQTVV
+114 EKTRLRTVV
-123 AIDGGSIIIRTPIL
+123 AISGGSIIIRTPIL

-143 EATDIQGTPLW
+143 EATNTQGTPLW
-154 YADKT
+154 YADR
-159 NDRKHAV
+159 NRESSREV

-178 ELDYSTNLIRLYQ
+178 ELDYSSNLIRLYQ

-288 ENKNAQLDFANRKAL
+288 ENKNAQLDFANRKAR

-545 IALPARLQESQV
+545 IALPARLAECQV
-557 LMVDRDDW
+557 LLVDRDDW
-565 SRASY
+565 SRISY
-570 ARMLSSIGANPL
+570 ANMLSSIGASPI

-593 ASGKP
+593 ASGRP
-598 LAAVI
+598 AAAVI
-603 SLSSASPV
+603 SLCTTSPV

-635 AALIDDLRKNGA
+635 NTVIEELRKTGA
-647 SAVLSKPV
+647 SAVLPKPARV
-655 RIAALRNALSAAAD
+655 TALRNALASAAQKKDGTSAGSVAAPQAED
-669 NKSEKPAEAA
+669 THHAAAAPAKDAGTER
-679 SPKAQSPEAAQ
+679 KA
-690 LPAASPEKKEKP
+690 PAAD
-702 EEGAPA
+702 
-708 SGLIPCS
+708 LIPCR
-715 VLAVDDNPA
+715 VLAADDNPA
-724 NLKLMKIMLSA
+724 NLKLMSIMLSA

-741 MASSGEE
+741 MAASGEE

-774 AMKAIRK
+774 AMKAIRS
-781 GGGPNAATPVIA
+781 GGGPNADTPVIA

-817 PIEEESLLETVQAAR
+817 PVEEESLLEIVKAAR

-847 ADDMAGKAAGSFISN
+847 ADDMAGKAAGSFISS
-862 EESRRLFDPAGAVRR
+862 EASSSLFDPAGAVRR
-877 AAGQKKIAKEMLTL
+877 AAGQKKIAKEMLSL

-906 STVKPERLAGLVH
+906 SSVKPEKLAGLVH

>member
-81 GTIKSIAVFNAAGA
+81 GTIKSIAVFNASGTA
-95 TYSVASHAET
+95 YSVASHAGT
-105 LSGMKTKVS
+105 LSGMKTKIS
-114 EKTKLQTVV
+114 EKTRLRTVV
-123 AIDGGSIIIRTPIL
+123 AISGGSIIIRTPIL

-143 EATDIQGTPLW
+143 EATNTQGTPLW
-154 YADKT
+154 YADR
-159 NDRKHAV
+159 NRESSREV

-178 ELDYSTNLIRLYQ
+178 ELDYSSNLIRLYQ

-213 IIREIVEPISRM
+213 IIREIVEPISRL
-225 NRAIMSIREGQL
+225 NRALMSIREGQL

-288 ENKNAQLDFANRKAL
+288 ENKNAQLDFANRKAR

-331 VQLGKTDLSEHQK
+331 VQLGKTDLTEHQK
-344 DYLKTIESSA
+344 DYLRTIESSA
-354 KHLLAIINNIL
+354 KHLLAIINNSL
-365 DFSKLE
+365 GFSKLE

-435 AVKFTNE
+435 AVKFTNQ
-442 GSVTLTMN
+442 GSVTLTMS

-467 ADTGIGISP
+467 SDTGIGISP

-545 IALPARLQESQV
+545 IALPARLAECQV
-557 LMVDRDDW
+557 LLVDRDDW
-565 SRASY
+565 SRISY
-570 ARMLSSIGANPL
+570 ANMLSSIGASPI

-593 ASGKP
+593 ASGRP
-598 LAAVI
+598 AAAVI
-603 SLSSASPV
+603 SLCTTSPV

-635 AALIDDLRKNGA
+635 NTVIEELRKTGA
-647 SAVLSKPV
+647 SAVLPKPARV
-655 RIAALRNALSAAAD
+655 TALRNALASAAQKKDGTSAGSVAAPQAED
-669 NKSEKPAEAA
+669 THHAAAAPAKDAGTER
-679 SPKAQSPEAAQ
+679 KA
-690 LPAASPEKKEKP
+690 PAAD
-702 EEGAPA
+702 
-708 SGLIPCS
+708 LIPCR
-715 VLAVDDNPA
+715 VLAADDNPA
-724 NLKLMKIMLSA
+724 NLKLMSIMLSA

-741 MASSGEE
+741 MAASGEE

-774 AMKAIRK
+774 AMKAIRS
-781 GGGPNAATPVIA
+781 GGGPNADTPVIA
-793 VTALAIPEERR
+793 VTPLAIPEERR

-817 PIEEESLLETVQAAR
+817 PVEEESLLEIVKAAR

-847 ADDMAGKAAGSFISN
+847 ADDMAGKAAGSFISS
-862 EESRRLFDPAGAVRR
+862 EASSSLFDPAGAVRR
-877 AAGQKKIAKEMLTL
+877 AAGQKKIAKEMLSL

-906 STVKPERLAGLVH
+906 SSVKPEKLAGLVH

-940 ESSIRSGHS
+940 ESAIRSGHS

-969 EAPRWLDE
+969 GAPKWLDE

>member
-81 GTIKSIAVFNAAGA
+81 GTIKSIAVFNASGTA
-95 TYSVASHAET
+95 YSVASHAGT
-105 LSGMKTKVS
+105 LSGMKTKIS
-114 EKTKLQTVV
+114 EKTRLRTVV
-123 AIDGGSIIIRTPIL
+123 AISGGSIIIRTPIL

-143 EATDIQGTPLW
+143 EATNTQGTPLW
-154 YADKT
+154 YADR
-159 NDRKHAV
+159 NRESSREV

-178 ELDYSTNLIRLYQ
+178 ELDYSSNLIRLYQ

-288 ENKNAQLDFANRKAL
+288 ENKNAQLDFANRKAR

-331 VQLGKTDLSEHQK
+331 VQLGKTDLTEHQK
-344 DYLKTIESSA
+344 DYLRTIESSA

-435 AVKFTNE
+435 AVKFTNQ
-442 GSVTLTMN
+442 GSVTLTMS

-467 ADTGIGISP
+467 SDTGIGISP

-545 IALPARLQESQV
+545 IALPARLAECQV
-557 LMVDRDDW
+557 LLVDRDDW
-565 SRASY
+565 SRISY
-570 ARMLSSIGANPL
+570 ANMLSSIGASPI

-593 ASGKP
+593 ASGRP
-598 LAAVI
+598 AAAVI
-603 SLSSASPV
+603 SLCTTSPV

-635 AALIDDLRKNGA
+635 NTVIEELRKTGA
-647 SAVLSKPV
+647 SAVLPKPARV
-655 RIAALRNALSAAAD
+655 TALRNALASAAQKKDGTSAGSVAAPQAED
-669 NKSEKPAEAA
+669 THHAAAAPAKDAGTER
-679 SPKAQSPEAAQ
+679 KA
-690 LPAASPEKKEKP
+690 PAAD
-702 EEGAPA
+702 
-708 SGLIPCS
+708 LIPCR
-715 VLAVDDNPA
+715 VLAADDNPA
-724 NLKLMKIMLSA
+724 NLKLMSIMLSA

-741 MASSGEE
+741 MAASGEE

-774 AMKAIRK
+774 AMKAIRS
-781 GGGPNAATPVIA
+781 GGGPNADTPVIA

-817 PIEEESLLETVQAAR
+817 PVEEESLLEIVKAAR

-847 ADDMAGKAAGSFISN
+847 ADDMAGKAAGSFISS
-862 EESRRLFDPAGAVRR
+862 EASSSLFDPAGAVRR
-877 AAGQKKIAKEMLTL
+877 AAGQKKIAKEMLSL

-906 STVKPERLAGLVH
+906 SAVKPEKLAGLVH

-940 ESSIRSGHS
+940 ESAIRSGHS

-969 EAPRWLDE
+969 GAPKWLDE